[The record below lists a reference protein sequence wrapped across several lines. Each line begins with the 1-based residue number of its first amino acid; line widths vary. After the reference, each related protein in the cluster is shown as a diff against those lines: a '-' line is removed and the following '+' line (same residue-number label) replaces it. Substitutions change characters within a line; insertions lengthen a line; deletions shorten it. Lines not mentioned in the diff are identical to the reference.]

1 MRRGGPAEPCPK
13 PTGTCPT
20 SAALTWIGVHVGDVI
35 VDGEDLQGDAVNL
48 AVLLQE
54 ASAAVH
60 SRIRQIGFTRAYV

>member
-1 MRRGGPAEPCPK
+1 M
-13 PTGTCPT
+13 
-20 SAALTWIGVHVGDVI
+20 TWIGVHVGDVI